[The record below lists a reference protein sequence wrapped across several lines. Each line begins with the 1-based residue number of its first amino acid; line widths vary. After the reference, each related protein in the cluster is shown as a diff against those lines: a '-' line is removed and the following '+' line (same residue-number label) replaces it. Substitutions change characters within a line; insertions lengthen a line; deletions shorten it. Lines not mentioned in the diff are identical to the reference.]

1 MIFAIS
7 LFAGLTAG
15 QAPAKITYD
24 QHILPFLM
32 EKCAN
37 CHSSDKK
44 RGGLIV
50 TNFAKIMEGG
60 SSGAVIKAGDPDKSS
75 LYTTMAHKAEPF
87 MPPMAPKVADD
98 KIELVRA
105 WISAGAPENSGSKT
119 LAAAP
124 KANIGLASI
133 VRGRPAGPPPMPAK
147 PLAQEP
153 FVKARRAN
161 AVLAI
166 SSSPWAPLVA
176 VGGQKQVLLYNGDTQ
191 DFLGAL
197 PYPEGLPTVIKFSRN
212 GSLMLVAGGR
222 GSSLGRA
229 VIFNV
234 ATGERVTT
242 VGADTDTILAADISP
257 DQSLVAISG
266 PGKMLRIYTT
276 SDGKLLH
283 EIKKHTDWITSLE
296 FSPDGVLLATADRS
310 SGLVVWE
317 AFTGREY
324 FNLRGHTAAIT
335 EVSWRQDSNILLSSS
350 EDGTI
355 RQWEMENGTQVRS
368 WAGHGGGTL
377 GARYGM
383 DGRIVSA
390 GRDKLVKLWDGNGAL
405 QRTFEAMPDL
415 ALRATL
421 THDGT
426 RVVAGDWTG
435 QVAVFAAADGKR
447 QGELSANPLGL
458 SERIDLLT
466 KTVAARQAAAD
477 VTAKAEK
484 ATRDA
489 LAASTAELVA
499 AQKQQQEFPAVI
511 KQVQD
516 LVAKANADATQLN
529 GQLLAQQ
536 AQVASRDLV
545 LRELGQSLLRFQ
557 DAAKKTPADAG
568 LAQAVQLT
576 NVYIAHIGKERQAHA
591 ASVAE
596 TTAKVPAAQK
606 AMTDAQARGAQMT
619 QAMAALPKR
628 VEGLQANIKAL
639 TARLPAEAAANQLA
653 QALLKQAIDSLTK
666 AKSFQVSASA
676 AKP

>member
-1 MIFAIS
+1 
-7 LFAGLTAG
+7 
-15 QAPAKITYD
+15 
-24 QHILPFLM
+24 
-32 EKCAN
+32 
-37 CHSSDKK
+37 
-44 RGGLIV
+44 
-50 TNFAKIMEGG
+50 
-60 SSGAVIKAGDPDKSS
+60 
-75 LYTTMAHKAEPF
+75 
-87 MPPMAPKVADD
+87 
-98 KIELVRA
+98 VRA

-161 AVLAI
+161 AVLAV

-197 PYPEGLPTVIKFSRN
+197 SYPEGLPTVIKFSRN
-212 GSLMLVAGGR
+212 GSLILVAGGR

-229 VIFNV
+229 VIYNV

-242 VGADTDTILAADISP
+242 VGADSDTILAADISP
-257 DQSLVAISG
+257 DQSLVAIGG

-296 FSPDGVLLATADRS
+296 FSPDGVLLATGDRS

-324 FNLRGHTAAIT
+324 FNLRGHTAAVT

-355 RQWEMENGTQVRS
+355 RQWEMENGTQARS

-390 GRDKLVKLWDGNGAL
+390 GRDKLVKLWDGNGAA
-405 QRTFEAMPDL
+405 QRSFEAMPDL

-435 QVAVFAAADGKR
+435 QVAVFASADGKR
-447 QGELSANPLGL
+447 LGELSANPPGL
-458 SERIDLLT
+458 SERIDLLA
-466 KTVAARQAAAD
+466 KAVASRQVTAD
-477 VTAKAEK
+477 TAAKAEK

-499 AQKQQQEFPAVI
+499 FQKQQQDFPALI
-511 KQVQD
+511 KQAQD
-516 LVAKANADATQLN
+516 LMAKSKADADI
-529 GQLLAQQ
+529 LLAQLSAQ
-536 AQVASRDLV
+536 QSQVASRDLV
-545 LRELGQSLLRFQ
+545 MREMSQSLLKFQ
-557 DAAKKTPADAG
+557 DSAKKAPADAG
-568 LAQAVQLT
+568 LAQAAQLT
-576 NVYIAHIGKERQAHA
+576 NVYIANISKERQAHA
-591 ASVAE
+591 ATVAE
-596 TTAKVPAAQK
+596 TTAKVPVAQK
-606 AMTDAQARGAQMT
+606 AMTDAQVRGTQMT

-628 VEGLQANIKAL
+628 VEALQANIKAL
-639 TARLPAEAAANQLA
+639 TARLPAEAAANQQA
-653 QALLKQAIDSLTK
+653 QALLKQAIDSLTR